1 MTREVV
7 VLSGVRTAIGS
18 YGGSLKDIPPSELAA
33 KCVREAVKRAG
44 VKPGEVGH
52 CVFGNIIHTDAHDH
66 YLARVA
72 GVRGGLPVETPA
84 LTLNR
89 LCGSGLQA
97 IITAA
102 QAVMLGDADVA
113 VGGGAENMSRSPY
126 AAPAMRWG
134 ARMND
139 TRMIDMMV
147 GALSDPFDDCHMG
160 VTAENVAKKYGVSRE
175 DQDALAAESHRRA
188 GLAMDH
194 GYFRAQ
200 IVPVDI
206 QVKKDKVPFE
216 MDESP
221 RPGTTADKLG
231 KLRPVFDPAGSVT
244 AGNASSINDAAAAV
258 VLMDRETASKRGLKP
273 MGRLVGYSYAGVD
286 PKYMGIG
293 PVPAVQKLFAKTG
306 LGIDDIDVF
315 EVNEAFAAQALA
327 VCRELKL
334 PMERTN
340 PNGSGISL
348 GHPIGATGAILV
360 IKALYE
366 LARTGGKRALVTMC
380 IGGGQG
386 IAAIFERE

>member
-1 MTREVV
+1 MSRDVV
-7 VLSGVRTAIGS
+7 ILSGVRTAIGGF
-18 YGGSLKDIPPSELAA
+18 GGSLKDIPPSELAA

-44 VKPGEVGH
+44 VKPAEVGH
-52 CVFGNIIHTDAHDH
+52 VVFGNIIHTDAHDH

-72 GVRGGLPVETPA
+72 GVKGGLPVETPA

-102 QAVMLGDADVA
+102 QTIMLGDADAA
-113 VGGGAENMSRSPY
+113 VGGGAESMSRSPY

-139 TRMIDMMV
+139 TRMVDMMV

-160 VTAENVAKKYGVSRE
+160 ITAENVAKKYGISRE
-175 DQDALAAESHRRA
+175 DQDALAVESHRRA
-188 GLAMDH
+188 GLAIDH

-216 MDESP
+216 VDESP
-221 RPGTTADKLG
+221 RPGTALDRLAKM
-231 KLRPVFDPAGSVT
+231 RPVFDPAGSVT

-258 VLMDRETASKRGLKP
+258 VLMDRETAAKRGLKP
-273 MGRLVGYSYAGVD
+273 MGRLVGYSFAGVD

-293 PVPAVQKLFAKTG
+293 PVPAVNRLLEKTG
-306 LGIDDIDVF
+306 LGLNDIDVF

-386 IAAIFERE
+386 IAAIFERD